1 MANNDAQDLSVHFKS
16 FKRKQIPYRRILY
29 DKGFVIKN

>member
-1 MANNDAQDLSVHFKS
+1 MANNDAKDFSVYLKS
-16 FKRKQIPYRRILY
+16 LMRKQIPYRILY